1 MSKQSNTN
9 ECLRQ
14 LERHQESLY
23 AYIVSLVGHAD
34 DARDLLQ
41 EASTFVIQQSDQ
53 YQSGTNFLAWS
64 CRIAYYKVRTY
75 WRDKK
80 RGRLLFDDSLL
91 DSMSKKSLKH
101 VQLQFDRQEALNT
114 CLEKLPSD
122 KQKILHQRYYDSM
135 SVSEIASHRGKSYE
149 SIVAMLYRLRLAL
162 MDCIEKAIAS
172 EVQP

>member
-1 MSKQSNTN
+1 MSMQSDTN

-23 AYIVSLVGHAD
+23 AYIVSLVGNAD

-41 EASTFVIQQSDQ
+41 EASVFVIQQADE
-53 YQSGTNFLAWS
+53 YQAGTNFLAWS

-101 VQLQFDRQEALNT
+101 VQLQFDRQEALDV

-122 KQKILHQRYYDSM
+122 KQKILRQRYYDSM
-135 SVSEIASHRGKSYE
+135 SVSEISSHRGKSYE

-172 EVQP
+172 GVQR